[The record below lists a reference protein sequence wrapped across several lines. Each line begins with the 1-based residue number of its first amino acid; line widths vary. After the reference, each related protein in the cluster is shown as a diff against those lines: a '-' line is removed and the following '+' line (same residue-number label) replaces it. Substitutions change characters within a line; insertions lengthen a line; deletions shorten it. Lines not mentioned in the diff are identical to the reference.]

1 MKRMFLY
8 LPLLLLAMLFAGC
21 SNEEDEDIQDTP
33 VPTALPYRI
42 DVYNA
47 DGTKCEI
54 PPTVGDKIK
63 IITNAC
69 EEAPDDSW
77 SNRINYHGNSLY
89 GEFVYWSDQHA
100 GHWDNIV
107 YTITLSSKSLFN
119 DDKARTMIIIIDGD
133 KESPIKVIPDGQH
146 LAHLQGGYIKRLY
159 SADMSISYEELF
171 EYYERVEDFVLP
183 IRLTLAPAE
192 S

>member
-1 MKRMFLY
+1 MKKILY
-8 LPLLLLAMLFAGC
+8 LVLLVAPMLFAGC
-21 SNEEDEDIQDTP
+21 SNEEDDDIQNFP
-33 VPTALPYRI
+33 VPTALAYRI

-47 DGTKCEI
+47 DGTACEI

-63 IITNAC
+63 LITQAC
-69 EEAPDDSW
+69 EEAPSDSW
-77 SNRINYHGNSLY
+77 SDRINYHGNSLY

-119 DDKARTMIIIIDGD
+119 DDKARTMVMIIDGD
-133 KESPIKVIPDGQH
+133 KESPIKVTPDGQH

-171 EYYERVEDFVLP
+171 EYDERVEDFVLP

>member
-21 SNEEDEDIQDTP
+21 SNEEDEDIQNFP
-33 VPTALPYRI
+33 VPTWLEYRI

-47 DGTKCEI
+47 DGTKREI

-63 IITNAC
+63 LITQAC
-69 EEAPDDSW
+69 EEAPSDSW

-89 GEFVYWSDQHA
+89 GEFVYWSDQHVN
-100 GHWDNIV
+100 HWDNIV

-133 KESPIKVIPDGQH
+133 KESPIKVTPDGQH

-171 EYYERVEDFVLP
+171 EYDERVEDFVLP
-183 IRLTLAPAE
+183 IRLTLAPVE